1 MNERTAGAAVRPKI
15 VIRGLAKAFTRA
27 RGAAPHTVFEGID
40 LDVAPNSFVSIV
52 GHSGCGK
59 STLVRIVA
67 GLVPA
72 TLGEV
77 FHDDAPVTGPSARRG
92 MVFQKDAVFPWLTV
106 RENIEYG
113 LRVRGIGRD
122 ERRRTGER
130 WCRDVGLADFG
141 DAYPK
146 ELSGGMRKRVDLA
159 RVYANS
165 PDVLL
170 MDEPFGALDAQTK
183 ETMQHEVLKLWSS
196 EKKTVLFVTHDLD
209 EATFLSDQV
218 VVMAAHPGR
227 IAEIVPIELSRPR
240 SAALRVSDEFAHA
253 KRRVWEALERTGHS
267 QGPSHAPSQVPSPVQ
282 KAASA

>member
-1 MNERTAGAAVRPKI
+1 MAPGTAKIAV
-15 VIRGLAKAFTRA
+15 RGLAKAFTRSGSA
-27 RGAAPHTVFEGID
+27 TPHVVFQGVD

-72 TLGEV
+72 TSGEV
-77 FHDDAPVTGPSARRG
+77 RHDDQPVTGPSARRG

-106 RENIEYG
+106 RQNIEYG
-113 LRVRGIGRD
+113 PRVRGVTGA
-122 ERRRTGER
+122 ERRRTAER
-130 WCRDVGLADFG
+130 WCRDVGLAAFA

-183 ETMQHEVLKLWSS
+183 ESMQHEVLKLWSS
-196 EKKTVLFVTHDLD
+196 ERKTVLFVTHDLD
-209 EATFLSDQV
+209 EATFLSDSV

-227 IAEIVPIELSRPR
+227 IAEIVTIELPRPR
-240 SAALRVSDEFAHA
+240 TAEMRVSDAFVHA
-253 KRRVWEALERTGHS
+253 KRRVWAALERTGAGHR
-267 QGPSHAPSQVPSPVQ
+267 
-282 KAASA
+282 AAEVDSMAAAAR